1 MKKVLIWMIAILI
14 MAGLTGCGNSENAKG
29 ETKDGKSANPT
40 IAENENMNDYI
51 SLTSQI
57 AELESGLSAVR
68 YDGDYAFDL
77 FLEQGGADTDQD
89 VFRFISQSLLNASA
103 DIQMQAE
110 GFGCSTISI
119 QNTDGGYLFGRNFDW
134 QNCDALIVA
143 SYP

>member
-14 MAGLTGCGNSENAKG
+14 MAGLTGCGNSENAKS

-77 FLEQGGADTDQD
+77 FLEQGG
-89 VFRFISQSLLNASA
+89 RGHRS
-103 DIQMQAE
+103 
-110 GFGCSTISI
+110 
-119 QNTDGGYLFGRNFDW
+119 GRVSVYKPII
-134 QNCDALIVA
+134 A
-143 SYP
+143 